1 MMKTKLSILGV
12 VIILLGFST
21 KLVSQDSTKILTL
34 DRIFSSA
41 EFRQDRLQAVQWY
54 GEEDAYTYLK
64 RSENGTEIMLTS
76 VKNGDE
82 SVLISATDLIP
93 EGAEKPLSIASY
105 SWSDDLSKLLIFTNT
120 KRVWRANTKGDYWVF
135 DTKTKALNQMG
146 KTLPE
151 SSLMFAKFSPNQEF
165 VAYVS
170 EFNVYTENLES
181 GEIVALTT
189 DGNGDIINGTFDWV
203 YEEEFSCRDGFRWS
217 PDGKTIAFWQ
227 LDASDIRDF
236 YMINNT
242 DSVYSQIIP
251 VQYPKVGEDPSSCKL
266 GVVSTDSKEITWL
279 KIPGDKKQNYIPR
292 MQWIGDRVL
301 AQQINRKQNE
311 LKLWI
316 CDRTNGDAKMFYTEK
331 DKAWVD
337 ITNADFSETR
347 RGMIDMPVIDD
358 GAAVIRMT
366 EKDGWRHLYK
376 IEIESGNEKLLSMG
390 DYDVGSLY
398 TIDEKKGLI
407 YISASPGN
415 STQRY
420 LYSISLSSTEST
432 KRVTPENEEGVHSY
446 DFSPNAK
453 YAFHT
458 FSNANT
464 PPVTDLVSL
473 PKYKQVRVLVSN
485 EAYKEKMQA
494 LDLPQWE
501 FFSVTTADGVEM
513 DGKIL
518 KPTNFDPTKK
528 YPVLFYVY
536 GEPWTQTA
544 VDTWRFGWDYLLSQ
558 KGYVLITMDNRGTPC
573 LKGSEWRKSIYR
585 KIGVINSQDQA
596 MATREIVKW
605 DFVDPDRIAVWG
617 WSGGGAMTLNLMFRY
632 PEIYQTGMAIAAVTN
647 QLYYDNIY
655 QERYMG
661 LPSENLED
669 FIEGSPIKYAK
680 NLEGNLLLI
689 HGTADDNVHFQNAE
703 ALVNELIKYNKQ
715 FQYMAYPNRSHGIY
729 EGENTR
735 LHLFTLLTNYLL
747 DHVQPGGE

>member
-135 DTKTKALNQMG
+135 DTKTKALNQLG
-146 KTLPE
+146 KTLTE

-170 EFNVYTENLES
+170 EFNVYIENLES

-518 KPTNFDPTKK
+518 KPTDFNPTKK

-735 LHLFTLLTNYLL
+735 LHLFTFLTNYLL
-747 DHVQPGGE
+747 DHVQPGGD

>member
-1 MMKTKLSILGV
+1 MKIKLSVLFVV
-12 VIILLGFST
+12 VILASFATRLFA
-21 KLVSQDSTKILTL
+21 QDSTKILTI
-34 DRIFSSA
+34 DRIFNSR

-54 GEEDAYTYLK
+54 GEEEAYTYLK
-64 RSENGTEIMLTS
+64 RSENGNEIMLTTL
-76 VKNGDE
+76 KKGDE
-82 SVLISATDLIP
+82 SVLISAADLIP

-135 DTKTKALNQMG
+135 DTKTKSLKQLG

-151 SSLMFAKFSPNQEF
+151 SSLMFAKFSPDQKF

-170 EFNVYTENLES
+170 EFNLYIENLET
-181 GEIVALTT
+181 GETIALTS

-266 GVVSTDSKEITWL
+266 GVVDIDSKEITWL

-301 AQQINRKQNE
+301 AQQVNRKQNE

-316 CDRTNGDAKMFYTEK
+316 CDRTNGDAKKFYEER

-347 RGMIDMPVIDD
+347 RGMIDMPVVDES
-358 GAAVIRMT
+358 AAVIRMT

-376 IEIESGNEKLLSMG
+376 IEIETGDEKLLSAG

-398 TIDEKKGLI
+398 TIDKKKGLI
-407 YISASPGN
+407 YISASPEN

-420 LYSISLSSTEST
+420 LYSIPLSGSDTPQ
-432 KRVTPENEEGVHSY
+432 RVTPENEVGVHRY
-446 DFSPNAK
+446 NFSPDAK
-453 YAFHT
+453 YAIHT

-464 PPVTDLVSL
+464 PPVTDLISF

-485 EAYKEKMQA
+485 EAYKQKIES
-494 LDLPQWE
+494 LDLPNWE
-501 FFSVTTADGVEM
+501 FFSVTTEDGIEM
-513 DGKIL
+513 DGKLL
-518 KPTNFDPTKK
+518 KPSDFDPAKK

-544 VDTWRFGWDYLLSQ
+544 VDVWRFGWDYLLSQ
-558 KGYVLITMDNRGTPC
+558 LGYVLITMDNRGTPC

-585 KIGVINSQDQA
+585 KIGVINSHDQA
-596 MATREIVKW
+596 MAAEEIVKW
-605 DFVDPDRIAVWG
+605 DFVDPERIAVWG

-632 PEIYQTGMAIAAVTN
+632 PGLYQTGMAIAAVTN

-669 FIEGSPIKYAK
+669 FMEGSPIKYAK

-703 ALVNELIKYNKQ
+703 ALVNELIKHNKQ
-715 FQYMAYPNRSHGIY
+715 FQYMPYPNRSHSIY

-735 LHLFTLLTNYLL
+735 RHLFTLLTNYLL
-747 DHVQPGGE
+747 EHVEPGGE